1 MKNYLICLLSV
12 WLLTACSHTVNNP
25 EKMEKWPEIYPDY
38 IGVTIPATIAP
49 MNFNYIGG
57 KHERIDVTVKGSRTG
72 EIHINAPTVSF
83 PEKEWHNLL
92 TANKGDSLLFTVC
105 IKSEGRWKQ
114 YLPFTMY
121 VSDVPIDYGVV
132 YRKIA
137 PGYEVYAQMGIYERD
152 LSSFEERDL
161 LQNTIVPGMCL
172 NCHAFNRTNPN
183 QLSLHI
189 RGQHGATLMQT
200 EGHRELLDTKTD
212 STLSACVYPYWHPGG
227 KYIAYSVNQTTQSF
241 HVANAGRIEV
251 MDMASDVLVYRPD
264 THELLQSPLL
274 QKKEAFETFPAFSP
288 DGRKLYFCS
297 ATSKPMPEKYDEIR
311 YSLCCIDFNPDNGT
325 FGERVDTLIH
335 AERLKKSISFPRPSY
350 DGKYI
355 MFTLSDY
362 GNFSIWHKEADL
374 WLLNLQEGSMRAID
388 EVNSD
393 NTESYHSWSSN
404 SRWFVFS
411 SRRDDGLYTRL
422 YLAYIGA
429 DGHVSKPFMLPQKN
443 PQEYYDRLIY
453 SYNVPEFTNQPIQ
466 LEHRRIENEIVSGRR
481 VKVKV
486 RSCPKQP
493 N

>member
-1 MKNYLICLLSV
+1 MKYM
-12 WLLTACSHTVNNP
+12 P
-25 EKMEKWPEIYPDY
+25 KWESTN
-38 IGVTIPATIAP
+38 G
-49 MNFNYIGG
+49 N
-57 KHERIDVTVKGSRTG
+57 
-72 EIHINAPTVSF
+72 
-83 PEKEWHNLL
+83 
-92 TANKGDSLLFTVC
+92 
-105 IKSEGRWKQ
+105 
-114 YLPFTMY
+114 
-121 VSDVPIDYGVV
+121 
-132 YRKIA
+132 
-137 PGYEVYAQMGIYERD
+137 
-152 LSSFEERDL
+152 LSSFEEHDL

-422 YLAYIGA
+422 YLAHIGA

-466 LEHRRIENEIVSGRR
+466 LEHRQIENEIVSGRR

-486 RSCPKQP
+486 RPCPKQLD
-493 N
+493 